1 MITNEQYAAAMHTL
15 QLYMEQLQTPIELE
29 LLQNI
34 FLSKI
39 QAINRQIIK
48 LKQEILPHAS

>member
-1 MITNEQYAAAMHTL
+1 MITNEEYAAAMHTL
-15 QLYMEQLQTPIELE
+15 QLYTEQLQTPIELE

>member
-1 MITNEQYAAAMHTL
+1 MITNEEYAAAMHTL